1 MGANVKRT
9 TVDLDLDEVARA
21 KQVLGTATTRET
33 ISAALRQVAR
43 RAALAEAA
51 EYVRSGRM
59 QVVSPEE
66 LAELRRVRLDP

>member
-1 MGANVKRT
+1 MGGVVKRT
-9 TVDLDLDEVARA
+9 TVDLDVDEVARA
-21 KQVLGTATTRET
+21 KEVLGTTTTRET

-51 EYVRSGRM
+51 EYVASGRM

-66 LAELRRVRLDP
+66 LAELRKARGVS